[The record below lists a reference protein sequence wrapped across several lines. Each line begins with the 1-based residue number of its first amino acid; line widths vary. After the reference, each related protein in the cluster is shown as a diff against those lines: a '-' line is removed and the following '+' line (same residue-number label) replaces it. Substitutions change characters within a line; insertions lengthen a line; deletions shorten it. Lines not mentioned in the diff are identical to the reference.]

1 MEYIVIVSVCVI
13 VALLVLIC
21 AIRAGVISFVSSL
34 ISSVFSWI
42 FYTVIDNLKG
52 NKNEISDDLVDNK
65 VLSRDMGKA
74 QFLYECRDY
83 AESEEILIRYINNP
97 ECGDYAAELLTG
109 CYYYQNDYGKLLNLM
124 LKFPAIFVYWLS
136 NVMLTV
142 CAVIFSLYF
151 SVYGAG
157 LITIA
162 YRNYDID
169 KDNAAF
175 SSIIGNINNANT
187 SFYYDVAHLTPLDLY
202 VNPDG
207 YAHKI
212 NKLLDLVQKS
222 DEKSKR
228 FADSYNYLSNVNS
241 KLDEKFP
248 MPEFMQKYVMEYT
261 KLHVSTVNHNY
272 DNVYNDTL
280 NYMKKMKQSHEAAV
294 LENNKKIDAER
305 DNLNL
310 YLKAEEERKEFE
322 RQQAIRQEAE
332 RQEAERRRIE
342 EENRRI
348 EEEYKRQAEEEN
360 KRIAEENR
368 RIKEQQRR
376 NMENESGKAEFHF
389 D

>member
-1 MEYIVIVSVCVI
+1 MEYIVILSVCVI
-13 VALLVLIC
+13 IALLVFWG
-21 AIRAGVISFVSSL
+21 AIRAGVISFISSL

-42 FYTVIDNLKG
+42 FYTVVDRVKG

-74 QFLYECRDY
+74 QFLYECQDY
-83 AESEEILIRYINNP
+83 AESERILIRYVNNP

-109 CYYYQNDYGKLLNLM
+109 CYYYQKEYGKLLAIM
-124 LKFPAIFVYWLS
+124 LKFPAILVYWLS
-136 NVMLTV
+136 DVMLTI
-142 CAVIFSLYF
+142 CSFILCLTIAL
-151 SVYGAG
+151 YGAG
-157 LITIA
+157 VITVA
-162 YRNYDID
+162 YRNYDVD

-175 SSIIGNINNANT
+175 NSIIESINNASA
-187 SFYYDVAHLTPLDLY
+187 SFYYDVANLSPLDLY
-202 VNPDG
+202 VNPDD

-222 DEKSKR
+222 DEKNKS
-228 FADSYNYLSNVNS
+228 FADSYNYLTNVNS
-241 KLDEKFP
+241 KLDEKLP
-248 MPEFMQKYVMEYT
+248 MPEFVRKYVAEYT
-261 KLHVSTVNHNY
+261 KLHASTVNHNY
-272 DNVYNDTL
+272 DSAYNETL
-280 NYMKKMKQSHEAAV
+280 NYMKKAKQSHEAAV

-310 YLKAEEERKEFE
+310 YLKSEEERKEFE

-348 EEEYKRQAEEEN
+348 EEEYKRQAEEES

-368 RIKEQQRR
+368 RIEEQQRK
-376 NMENESGKAEFHF
+376 NIEAESGKAEFHF